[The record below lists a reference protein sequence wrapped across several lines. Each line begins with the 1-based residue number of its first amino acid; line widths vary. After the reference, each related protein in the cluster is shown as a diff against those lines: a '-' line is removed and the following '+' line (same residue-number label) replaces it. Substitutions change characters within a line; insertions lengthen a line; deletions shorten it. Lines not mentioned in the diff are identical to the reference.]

1 MKKKLPIEIARDF
14 NVKTIATV
22 QELRYHDM
30 IYTYHLLQ
38 PGDPVTLIA
47 DGTNL
52 KGDIRYKVMYFHFT
66 LGYVTL
72 GGYFKSH
79 YETSPELAGT
89 IISLNK
95 EKFSMIRDMDI
106 EIDVLRLRNV
116 S

>member
-1 MKKKLPIEIARDF
+1 MKKNLPIEIACDF
-14 NVKTIATV
+14 NVKSIATV

-38 PGDPVTLIA
+38 PGDPLRLIA

-52 KGDIRYKVMYFHFT
+52 KGDIRYKVMYFHYT

-79 YETSPELAGT
+79 YESAAELTAT
-89 IISLNK
+89 IISLRK

-106 EIDVLRLRNV
+106 EIDVLQLKNV